1 MNSKDAKRNKTVQFV
16 IPSANRATI
25 VIRAQDIGLI
35 APTALAQPTERRSP
49 IQKIRKKIDM
59 SLKTKLKK
67 VI

>member
-16 IPSANRATI
+16 IPSANRATV

-35 APTALAQPTERRSP
+35 AP